1 MNEDD
6 ALLLG
11 LMSNDKRRYELL
23 KSRRDILE
31 NQVKEAY
38 SHIRT
43 AMNNLAYIERSL
55 TQVRSEIS
63 EVQERIMYGYKT
75 EPTLRAV
82 A

>member
-38 SHIRT
+38 GHIRT